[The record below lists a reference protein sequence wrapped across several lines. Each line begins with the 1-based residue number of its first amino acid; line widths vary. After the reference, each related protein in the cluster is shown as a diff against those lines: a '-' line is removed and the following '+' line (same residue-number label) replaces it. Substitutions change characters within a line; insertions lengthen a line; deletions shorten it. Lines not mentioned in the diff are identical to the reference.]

1 MCAALSLH
9 TFEIL
14 HVCSF
19 VFAKLIVCLLKFGVL
34 ILQQTFAL
42 HSIQLCSSEKHEQH
56 ELM

>member
-19 VFAKLIVCLLKFGVL
+19 VFAKLIVCLLKFGAL

-42 HSIQLCSSEKHEQH
+42 HSIQLRS
-56 ELM
+56 